1 MIESKS
7 IALPTWRYPNIEMT
21 CLVVLKIKRN
31 DKGFL
36 SPCISKSPTASKLI
50 SDRHHDDSIAS
61 GNAERVCLL
70 FQLGENVFGCRHLI
84 FIHVQDQVSGS

>member
-36 SPCISKSPTASKLI
+36 SPCTLKNYIAEKLI
-50 SDRHHDDSIAS
+50 SDRHHNDAIAS
-61 GNAERVCLL
+61 GDSECVCLL
-70 FQLGENVFGCRHLI
+70 FQLGENVFGRDDLV
-84 FIHVQDQVSGS
+84 FIDVQDQVSGS